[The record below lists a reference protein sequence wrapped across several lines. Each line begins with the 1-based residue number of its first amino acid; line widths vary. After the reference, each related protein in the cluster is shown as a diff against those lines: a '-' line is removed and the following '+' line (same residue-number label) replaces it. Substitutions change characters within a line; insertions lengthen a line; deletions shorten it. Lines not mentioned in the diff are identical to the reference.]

1 MGLFAAPTVLEN
13 EFRKERKLKIIGR
26 AESVRNRYY
35 AISVERKLKH
45 PAVVAICETARH
57 ELFG

>member
-1 MGLFAAPTVLEN
+1 VV
-13 EFRKERKLKIIGR
+13 GR
-26 AESVRNRYY
+26 ADAVRNRFF

-57 ELFG
+57 ELFS